1 MAQYSV
7 SEARAKINEVIQLA
21 QTEAVEILKHGKPA
35 ATIVDSKKYEELLDY
50 IEDLEDRLAIL
61 ESKMDPN
68 EDLKSWE
75 EVRKELGWEN
85 PYSVVLFTKHPPQQ

>member
-7 SEARAKINEVIQLA
+7 SEARANLNEVIRLA
-21 QTEAVEILKHGKPA
+21 HTEAVEILKHGNPVV
-35 ATIVDSKKYEELLDY
+35 TIVDSVKYEELLDY

-68 EDLKSWE
+68 PDWKSWE
-75 EVRKELGWEN
+75 EVKKELGWQK
-85 PYSVVLFTKHPPQQ
+85 PTR

>member
-7 SEARAKINEVIQLA
+7 SEARANLNEVVQLA
-21 QTEAVEILKHGKPA
+21 LTEAVEILKHGNPVV
-35 ATIVDSKKYEELLDY
+35 TIVDSMKYEELLDY

-68 EDLKSWE
+68 PDWKSWE
-75 EVRKELGWEN
+75 EVKKELGWQK
-85 PYSVVLFTKHPPQQ
+85 PTP

>member
-7 SEARAKINEVIQLA
+7 SEARANLNEVIQLA
-21 QTEAVEILKHGKPA
+21 LTEAVEILKHGNPVV
-35 ATIVDSKKYEELLDY
+35 TIVDSMKYEELLDY

-68 EDLKSWE
+68 PDWKSWE
-75 EVRKELGWEN
+75 EVKKELGWQK
-85 PYSVVLFTKHPPQQ
+85 PTP

>member
-1 MAQYSV
+1 MYNTSMAQYSV

-21 QTEAVEILKHGKPA
+21 QSEAVEILKHGKPA
-35 ATIVDSKKYEELLDY
+35 VTIVDSVKYEQLLDY

-68 EDLKSWE
+68 PDLKTWE
-75 EVRKELGWEN
+75 EVKKELGWQK
-85 PYSVVLFTKHPPQQ
+85 PTR